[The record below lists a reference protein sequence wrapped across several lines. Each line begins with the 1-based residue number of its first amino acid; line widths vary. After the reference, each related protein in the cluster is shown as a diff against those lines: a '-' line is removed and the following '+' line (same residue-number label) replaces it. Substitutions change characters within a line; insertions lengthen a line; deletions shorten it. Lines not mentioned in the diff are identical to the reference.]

1 MKTKFTL
8 KAITVLAVLFLIVT
22 LAPAAFADAENTEQP
37 VQTADDLQP
46 ELPESNDLFLQDEV
60 QEDDL
65 NGSAE
70 EEEAE
75 EAQEPAAQ
83 EGAGAEARE
92 ADRTEADKD
101 GGDLRATGNEEIEE
115 AYGSRVVDQKGST
128 MTKTDR
134 KEVTVEGYLLENGNK
149 VLVTRYYIDGV
160 LVREERSSLFPAPA
174 EEEKELTQAEP
185 EPESEPDEDDL
196 PDGTGN
202 EIPDENQNEDPD
214 GDVNDEPD
222 GDENDEPDEDE
233 NDEYDEDEND
243 EPGEDDND
251 EPGEDAGEDDN
262 DEPGEDDNDE
272 PGEDDNDEP
281 GEDDNDE
288 PDEDESDESD
298 QDDNDEPDEGE
309 DDDFDEDEQ
318 ESNQVVSTDT
328 QVKVEGTLIITT
340 TTVVL
345 KDGTTMTNIVV
356 KDVLSNKTTAYT
368 ITVYP
373 DGTIERAEEQ
383 PFSAEEPQATDEE
396 ESDQEAQ
403 IDKEEEKAF
412 LDAMDIFK
420 ARLAK
425 VTSAIGD
432 PDRVALVFR
441 TGMLCLNDMQE
452 ILDRAERQGLDFMHS
467 KNAYSFSDRKFPL
480 SAEESFKVL
489 DTSLGLWEEELH
501 LNREKVMGG
510 STEDE
515 SLFKQAIKNL
525 FISVPTGTP

>member
-233 NDEYDEDEND
+233 NDE
-243 EPGEDDND
+243 
-251 EPGEDAGEDDN
+251 
-262 DEPGEDDNDE
+262 
-272 PGEDDNDEP
+272 
-281 GEDDNDE
+281 
-288 PDEDESDESD
+288 SDE
-298 QDDNDEPDEGE
+298 DDNDEPDEGE

>member
-233 NDEYDEDEND
+233 NDE
-243 EPGEDDND
+243 PGE
-251 EPGEDAGEDDN
+251 
-262 DEPGEDDNDE
+262 
-272 PGEDDNDEP
+272 
-281 GEDDNDE
+281 
-288 PDEDESDESD
+288 
-298 QDDNDEPDEGE
+298 DDNDEPDEGE

>member
-222 GDENDEPDEDE
+222 GDENDEP
-233 NDEYDEDEND
+233 
-243 EPGEDDND
+243 
-251 EPGEDAGEDDN
+251 
-262 DEPGEDDNDE
+262 
-272 PGEDDNDEP
+272 GEDDNDEP

-298 QDDNDEPDEGE
+298 EDDNDEPDEGE

>member
-233 NDEYDEDEND
+233 NDESDEDE
-243 EPGEDDND
+243 
-251 EPGEDAGEDDN
+251 N

-298 QDDNDEPDEGE
+298 EDDNDEPDEGE

>member
-174 EEEKELTQAEP
+174 EEDDP
-185 EPESEPDEDDL
+185 EPA
-196 PDGTGN
+196 
-202 EIPDENQNEDPD
+202 
-214 GDVNDEPD
+214 GD
-222 GDENDEPDEDE
+222 
-233 NDEYDEDEND
+233 
-243 EPGEDDND
+243 
-251 EPGEDAGEDDN
+251 
-262 DEPGEDDNDE
+262 
-272 PGEDDNDEP
+272 
-281 GEDDNDE
+281 
-288 PDEDESDESD
+288 
-298 QDDNDEPDEGE
+298 
-309 DDDFDEDEQ
+309 
-318 ESNQVVSTDT
+318 
-328 QVKVEGTLIITT
+328 
-340 TTVVL
+340 
-345 KDGTTMTNIVV
+345 
-356 KDVLSNKTTAYT
+356 
-368 ITVYP
+368 
-373 DGTIERAEEQ
+373 
-383 PFSAEEPQATDEE
+383 
-396 ESDQEAQ
+396 
-403 IDKEEEKAF
+403 
-412 LDAMDIFK
+412 
-420 ARLAK
+420 
-425 VTSAIGD
+425 
-432 PDRVALVFR
+432 
-441 TGMLCLNDMQE
+441 
-452 ILDRAERQGLDFMHS
+452 
-467 KNAYSFSDRKFPL
+467 
-480 SAEESFKVL
+480 
-489 DTSLGLWEEELH
+489 
-501 LNREKVMGG
+501 
-510 STEDE
+510 
-515 SLFKQAIKNL
+515 
-525 FISVPTGTP
+525 

>member
-251 EPGEDAGEDDN
+251 EP
-262 DEPGEDDNDE
+262 
-272 PGEDDNDEP
+272 
-281 GEDDNDE
+281 
-288 PDEDESDESD
+288 
-298 QDDNDEPDEGE
+298 DEGE

>member
-222 GDENDEPDEDE
+222 EDE
-233 NDEYDEDEND
+233 SDESD
-243 EPGEDDND
+243 
-251 EPGEDAGEDDN
+251 
-262 DEPGEDDNDE
+262 
-272 PGEDDNDEP
+272 EDDNDEP

-298 QDDNDEPDEGE
+298 EDDNDEPDEGE

>member
-233 NDEYDEDEND
+233 S
-243 EPGEDDND
+243 
-251 EPGEDAGEDDN
+251 
-262 DEPGEDDNDE
+262 
-272 PGEDDNDEP
+272 
-281 GEDDNDE
+281 
-288 PDEDESDESD
+288 DESDE
-298 QDDNDEPDEGE
+298 DDNDEPDEGE

>member
-214 GDVNDEPD
+214 GDVNDEP
-222 GDENDEPDEDE
+222 
-233 NDEYDEDEND
+233 
-243 EPGEDDND
+243 GE
-251 EPGEDAGEDDN
+251 
-262 DEPGEDDNDE
+262 
-272 PGEDDNDEP
+272 
-281 GEDDNDE
+281 
-288 PDEDESDESD
+288 
-298 QDDNDEPDEGE
+298 DDNDEPDEGE

-467 KNAYSFSDRKFPL
+467 KNAYSFSARKFPL

>member
-196 PDGTGN
+196 PDGTGD

-243 EPGEDDND
+243 EPGE
-251 EPGEDAGEDDN
+251 
-262 DEPGEDDNDE
+262 
-272 PGEDDNDEP
+272 
-281 GEDDNDE
+281 
-288 PDEDESDESD
+288 
-298 QDDNDEPDEGE
+298 DDNDEPDEGE

>member
-251 EPGEDAGEDDN
+251 EPGED
-262 DEPGEDDNDE
+262 
-272 PGEDDNDEP
+272 
-281 GEDDNDE
+281 
-288 PDEDESDESD
+288 
-298 QDDNDEPDEGE
+298 DNDEPDEGE

>member
-222 GDENDEPDEDE
+222 GDE
-233 NDEYDEDEND
+233 
-243 EPGEDDND
+243 
-251 EPGEDAGEDDN
+251 
-262 DEPGEDDNDE
+262 
-272 PGEDDNDEP
+272 
-281 GEDDNDE
+281 NDE

>member
-185 EPESEPDEDDL
+185 EPESETDEDDL

-214 GDVNDEPD
+214 GDVNDEP
-222 GDENDEPDEDE
+222 
-233 NDEYDEDEND
+233 
-243 EPGEDDND
+243 
-251 EPGEDAGEDDN
+251 
-262 DEPGEDDNDE
+262 
-272 PGEDDNDEP
+272 

-298 QDDNDEPDEGE
+298 EDDNDEPDEGE

>member
-1 MKTKFTL
+1 MKTKFAL

-233 NDEYDEDEND
+233 NDE
-243 EPGEDDND
+243 PGE
-251 EPGEDAGEDDN
+251 
-262 DEPGEDDNDE
+262 
-272 PGEDDNDEP
+272 
-281 GEDDNDE
+281 
-288 PDEDESDESD
+288 
-298 QDDNDEPDEGE
+298 DDNDEPDEGE